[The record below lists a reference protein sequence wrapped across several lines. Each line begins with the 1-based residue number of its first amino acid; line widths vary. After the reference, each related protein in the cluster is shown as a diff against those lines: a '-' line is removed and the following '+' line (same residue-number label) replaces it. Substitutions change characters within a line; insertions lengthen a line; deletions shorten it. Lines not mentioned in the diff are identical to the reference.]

1 MLELSHNDP
10 AGVRAYAI
18 DSVASGGGFHLR
30 YDGAVGV
37 TLSDEPQ
44 LLAVDLIHSNGSQA
58 LNGHYLVDRL
68 PQSDLSSVKEHVVS
82 SGRQVPPLIRG
93 ANLEPGEILGVTH
106 APLMS
111 VPLDALQHDGQTSGT
126 SSGLHVVTP
135 ISTVTTSPLAA
146 TATTASPSP
155 VLLERLTPEKRASF
169 LTSGNDRRRICARL
183 RSTFTARTEPL

>member
-1 MLELSHNDP
+1 MNL
-10 AGVRAYAI
+10 VRRI
-18 DSVASGGGFHLR
+18 
-30 YDGAVGV
+30 
-37 TLSDEPQ
+37 
-44 LLAVDLIHSNGSQA
+44 GSQA
-58 LNGHYLVDRL
+58 LTTHYLVDML
-68 PQSDLSSVKEHVVS
+68 PQSDLPSREKLFVA
-82 SGRQVPPLIRG
+82 SGRQLITLVRVT
-93 ANLEPGEILGVTH
+93 NLEPGDILGVVH
-106 APLMS
+106 APLMC